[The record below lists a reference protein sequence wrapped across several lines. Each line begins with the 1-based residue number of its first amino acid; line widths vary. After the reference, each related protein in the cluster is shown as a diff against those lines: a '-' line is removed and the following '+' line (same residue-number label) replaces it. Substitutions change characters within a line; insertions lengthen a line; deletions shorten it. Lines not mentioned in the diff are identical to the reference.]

1 MEALA
6 FLLVVGG
13 ALFVLGLVALKVVL
27 ALVLLP
33 FKLLFGLLKVVLGVV
48 GGILGLVSPGCPWSE
63 CCWPLSSAW
72 CSCRSFLSLSW
83 AVSSGWPCGRDAR
96 ARSLASPDQR
106 AATRSRARRSSGRS
120 GSAFVHSFSASANA
134 ARASV
139 AFPRCSATR
148 ARRKWAPA

>member
-48 GGILGLVSPGCPWSE
+48 GGILGLVFAGGVRGRSAAGRC
-63 CCWPLSSAW
+63 SSAW

-96 ARSLASPDQR
+96 ARS
-106 AATRSRARRSSGRS
+106 AR
-120 GSAFVHSFSASANA
+120 
-134 ARASV
+134 V
-139 AFPRCSATR
+139 A
-148 ARRKWAPA
+148 